1 MSCQKACLAAMLL
14 VGMLMTGCHSNQEV
28 YQLALK
34 KIADIE
40 KTKVDVVP
48 VHRGKIS
55 SVIKATGTLIPVRST
70 NVASEVD
77 GKIISFLPSVRGVQQ
92 VRDGEM
98 IKQHFSIDLG
108 TEVRQGDELFTIDP
122 TDYQM
127 ALDRAEAALHLAEKN
142 KAELMTR
149 GQRPEEITQLKAAID
164 QAKALYDQAE
174 SDYQRMYTLVVE
186 KKTEAKAMLDSATAA
201 RDVARANAE
210 KAKAA
215 YQLTLAGP
223 SVQQLAVCDSQ
234 IAAAQVEVNACQDR
248 LRKTRVLAPY
258 DAVVVARWN
267 DIGNFVK
274 TSDKVLQI
282 IDMRVLFAE
291 VTVPQEYQSLIKYTD
306 DADMAD
312 PTKRVAVYNDLQK
325 EPYVGKIDIK
335 NAMVDPDTRC
345 VRVRV
350 TVENYDQKLH
360 AGTFVRVAIPIDSE
374 GNVLVI
380 PRNGITLLDGNNI
393 AFVYKDGVLQRRVV
407 QTGLANDD
415 SYEIK
420 EGLAEGESIVVGRL
434 AMLADGQQ
442 VLLNTPVSQR
452 TVSQGNEP
460 AATDSASKY

>member
-1 MSCQKACLAAMLL
+1 MSCQKACWAATLLAVTLIA
-14 VGMLMTGCHSNQEV
+14 GCHSNRDV
-28 YQLALK
+28 YQLALE
-34 KIADIE
+34 KIANIE

-48 VHRGKIS
+48 VQRGKIS

-70 NVASEVD
+70 NVAAEVD

-92 VRDGEM
+92 VRDGETVT
-98 IKQHFSIDLG
+98 QHFSIDLG
-108 TEVRQGDELFTIDP
+108 TEVRQGDVLFTIDP

-127 ALDRAEAALHLAEKN
+127 ALDRAEAALRLAEKS
-142 KAELMTR
+142 KTELMTR
-149 GQRPEEITQLKAAID
+149 GQRPEEITQLKATID

-174 SDYQRMYTLVVE
+174 SDYRRMYTLVVE
-186 KKTEAKAMLDSATAA
+186 KQTEAKAMLDSATAA
-201 RDVARANAE
+201 RDVAKANAE
-210 KAKAA
+210 KAEAA

-223 SVQQLAVCDSQ
+223 SEQQLAVCDSQ

-248 LRKTRVLAPY
+248 LRKTKVLAPY

-267 DIGNFVK
+267 DIGNFVR

-306 DADMAD
+306 DGDRTD
-312 PTKRVAVYNDLQK
+312 PTKLVAVYNDLQK

-335 NAMVDPDTRC
+335 NAMVDPETRC

-374 GNVLVI
+374 DGVLVI
-380 PRNGITLLDGNNI
+380 PRSGIMLIDGNNI
-393 AFVYKDGVLQRRVV
+393 AYVDKGGVLERRVV

-415 SYEIK
+415 SYEVK
-420 EGLAEGESIVVGRL
+420 EGLAEGEHIVVGKL
-434 AMLADGQQ
+434 AMLADGQH
-442 VLLNTPVSQR
+442 VLLNVPASQDTLVSQR
-452 TVSQGNEP
+452 GIPT
-460 AATDSASKY
+460 ATDSASK